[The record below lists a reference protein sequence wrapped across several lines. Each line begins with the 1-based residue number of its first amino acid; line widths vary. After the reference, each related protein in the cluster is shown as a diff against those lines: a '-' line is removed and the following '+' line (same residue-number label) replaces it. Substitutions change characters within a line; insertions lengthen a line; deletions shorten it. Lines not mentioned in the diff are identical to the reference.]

1 MQGRAA
7 LVIADDGAAE
17 VARALMAINADS
29 NNQLKEFK
37 NQHMEWLLNLGISL
51 GFKKYQFSKELLM
64 LQIIKQA
71 FLYR

>member
-7 LVIADDGAAE
+7 LAIADDGPAE
-17 VARALMAINADS
+17 VARALMAINGDS
-29 NNQLKEFK
+29 NNQLTEFK